1 MTSPSISIIVP
12 IYNAAPFLDEC
23 LNSIISQSF
32 PDFEVLLVNDGS
44 TDASAEI
51 CKKYCANDSRF
62 KYIEIHGRQGSG
74 PARNRGLA
82 GATGR
87 YVVFCDSDDA
97 YSKNA
102 LKLLFENAEKYKSAI
117 VGGNIIFMDYTLKK
131 NVGLSPTLA
140 CLTFMEEKV
149 IPFEKCPALWLPVY
163 HQRFL
168 LERDFLLK
176 NKILYPSLLRGQ
188 DPPFLAHAFCHAQNV
203 LIIPDVVYFIR
214 GATPGIKKLSSAL
227 AINDY
232 IAHFMHT
239 YKIFYEHNKKD
250 MADFYLA
257 QALSTVLS
265 FKFLLRFKKNN
276 RKKLISLVVT
286 MLNMNGGSLH
296 KEAYYPYD
304 IDTAILQQRL
314 LQLKKSWH
322 IFLFKTLI
330 LKIYHRIKN
339 VFCK

>member
-102 LKLLFENAEKYKSAI
+102 LKLLFENGALSRRRPRTGPSLMSDNGFQPTGKAFARECAA
-117 VGGNIIFMDYTLKK
+117 LKGPLIHGRVY
-131 NVGLSPTLA
+131 NRHRGTASVCPLLSPRY
-140 CLTFMEEKV
+140 V
-149 IPFEKCPALWLPVY
+149 S
-163 HQRFL
+163 
-168 LERDFLLK
+168 LLK
-176 NKILYPSLLRGQ
+176 N
-188 DPPFLAHAFCHAQNV
+188 
-203 LIIPDVVYFIR
+203 
-214 GATPGIKKLSSAL
+214 
-227 AINDY
+227 
-232 IAHFMHT
+232 
-239 YKIFYEHNKKD
+239 
-250 MADFYLA
+250 
-257 QALSTVLS
+257 
-265 FKFLLRFKKNN
+265 
-276 RKKLISLVVT
+276 
-286 MLNMNGGSLH
+286 
-296 KEAYYPYD
+296 
-304 IDTAILQQRL
+304 
-314 LQLKKSWH
+314 
-322 IFLFKTLI
+322 
-330 LKIYHRIKN
+330 
-339 VFCK
+339 